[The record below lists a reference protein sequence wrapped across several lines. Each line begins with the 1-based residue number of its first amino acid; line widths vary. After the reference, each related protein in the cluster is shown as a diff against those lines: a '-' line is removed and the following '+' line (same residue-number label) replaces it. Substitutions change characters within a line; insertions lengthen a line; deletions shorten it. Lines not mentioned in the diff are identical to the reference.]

1 MLAEVQRHPNRRYYV
16 LKSIIVRNL
25 YGVDIMDEAVE
36 ICRLRLFL
44 KLVAQVDEAQ
54 RIEPLPDIDFNIR
67 AGNTLVG
74 FTSLKEVEEALTLE
88 QKGGG
93 SQTVMLGM
101 RPEENRALQEV
112 REATR
117 APVMLH
123 ADEVAEMDESIKEL
137 SYSDT
142 FRAAEIPADRLLQD
156 GGKIEAGKVTLEVIH
171 TPGHTSGSI
180 CLKAAPDIVFT
191 GDTLFAGSIGSVGSQ
206 KEFEQLISSIQT
218 RLLVFPAGTKIYPG
232 HGPGSI
238 VDVEKRNNPM
248 LMML

>member
-1 MLAEVQRHPNRRYYV
+1 MIIRTLLLNVTNCYIIGCEET
-16 LKSIIVRNL
+16 KEGIIVDPAL
-25 YGVDIMDEAVE
+25 DG
-36 ICRLRLFL
+36 
-44 KLVAQVDEAQ
+44 Q
-54 RIEPLPDIDFNIR
+54 RI
-67 AGNTLVG
+67 
-74 FTSLKEVEEALTLE
+74 LKKVEELGLRIKAIVLTH
-88 QKGGG
+88 GHIDHVG
-93 SQTVMLGM
+93 
-101 RPEENRALQEV
+101 ALQEV

-142 FRAAEIPADRLLQD
+142 FRASEIPADRLLQD
-156 GGKIEAGKVTLEVIH
+156 GDKIEAGKLTLEVIH

-238 VDVEKRNNPM
+238 IDVEKRNNPM

>member
-1 MLAEVQRHPNRRYYV
+1 MIIRTLLLNMTNCYIIGCEET
-16 LKSIIVRNL
+16 KEGIIVDPAL
-25 YGVDIMDEAVE
+25 DG
-36 ICRLRLFL
+36 
-44 KLVAQVDEAQ
+44 Q
-54 RIEPLPDIDFNIR
+54 RI
-67 AGNTLVG
+67 
-74 FTSLKEVEEALTLE
+74 LKKVEELGLRIKAIVLTH
-88 QKGGG
+88 GHVDHVG
-93 SQTVMLGM
+93 
-101 RPEENRALQEV
+101 ALQEV

-142 FRAAEIPADRLLQD
+142 FRASEIPADRLLQD

-206 KEFEQLISSIQT
+206 EEFEQLISSIQT
-218 RLLVFPAGTKIYPG
+218 KLLVLPAGTKIYPC